1 MALAQSITRRGVVKG
16 RLLWLVSVLVLQ
28 AISLFLYPPRMFKEI
43 SIAVL
48 PIGLFILFLLALLG
62 LNTGV
67 LNPLAGRNLLV
78 FVQGLN
84 IVMRLLMLMPG
95 ARSSGSSGWN
105 VLFIVLSILAIAMS
119 WASIVI
125 MERRPPRYLLFR
137 LR

>member
-1 MALAQSITRRGVVKG
+1 MKG
-16 RLLWLVSVLVLQ
+16 RGLWLIGVLVLQ
-28 AISLFLYPPRMFKEI
+28 LIALFLYPLNMFKNI

-48 PIGLFILFLLALLG
+48 PLSLFVLFLLALLG

-67 LNPLAGRNLLV
+67 LNPLAGRYLLV

-95 ARSSGSSGWN
+95 ARSPGSSGWN

-125 MERRPPRYLLFR
+125 MERRPPRHLLFR

>member
-48 PIGLFILFLLALLG
+48 PIGLFVLFLLALLG

>member
-1 MALAQSITRRGVVKG
+1 MKG
-16 RLLWLVSVLVLQ
+16 RYYWLIGVLLLQ
-28 AISLFLYPPRMFKEI
+28 VISLFLYPPKMLREI
-43 SIAVL
+43 SIIVL
-48 PIGLFILFLLALLG
+48 PLSLFVLFLLALLG

-84 IVMRLLMLMPG
+84 IVMRLLMFMPG

-105 VLFIVLSILAIAMS
+105 VPFIVLSIIAIALS
-119 WASIVI
+119 WASIII

-137 LR
+137 LH

>member
-1 MALAQSITRRGVVKG
+1 MKG

-48 PIGLFILFLLALLG
+48 PIGLFVLFLLALLG

>member
-1 MALAQSITRRGVVKG
+1 VKG

-48 PIGLFILFLLALLG
+48 PIGLFVLFLLALLG